1 MSGESSL
8 YKRFFSGGKRNGE
21 RKSVGGSRNMNMN
34 TNTNFLQLLNDKKG
48 FLGLVFGN
56 LILQL
61 GITYYVMTHYN
72 TDTGTNKSDKNNN
85 KSNNSTAYWLSIIG
99 SFVCILILAFVPMS
113 PLLKFC
119 LFSLFSGLL
128 GITLSFLQNVTD
140 PALIHM
146 AIFGTMTIFGAMLVL
161 GALLVMVGFN
171 LGIKF
176 ATFLFFSL
184 LFLIITQVVLLFT
197 GAFPIHVK
205 LISIAGLFLFS
216 LYIVYDTNHILQ
228 ENYAGDFI
236 TASLDYYLDIV
247 NIFVDL
253 IGFYRN

>member
-8 YKRFFSGGKRNGE
+8 YKRFFGGSKRNGE

-34 TNTNFLQLLNDKKG
+34 TNMNTNFLQLLNDKKG

-72 TDTGTNKSDKNNN
+72 RDTGKSGK
-85 KSNNSTAYWLSIIG
+85 KTNNSTAYWLSIVG

-113 PLLKFC
+113 PWLKFC
-119 LFSLFSGLL
+119 LFSLFSGLF
-128 GITLSFLQNVTD
+128 GIILSFLQNVTD
-140 PALIHM
+140 PALIQM
-146 AIFGTMTIFGAMLVL
+146 ALFGTMSIFGAMLVL

-184 LFLIITQVVLLFT
+184 IFLIITQVVLLFT
-197 GAFPIHVK
+197 GTFPLYVK
-205 LISIAGLFLFS
+205 LISIAGLFIFS
-216 LYIVYDTNHILQ
+216 LYVVYDTNHILQ

>member
-8 YKRFFSGGKRNGE
+8 YKRFFGGSK
-21 RKSVGGSRNMNMN
+21 RKSVGGVGGSVMGNRG
-34 TNTNFLQLLNDKKG
+34 TNFLQLLNDKKG

-61 GITYYVMTHYN
+61 GITYYVMTHFN
-72 TDTGTNKSDKNNN
+72 RDTGKSANKKTNS
-85 KSNNSTAYWLSIIG
+85 SAYWLSIIG
-99 SFVCILILAFVPMS
+99 SFVCILILAFVPMH
-113 PLLKFC
+113 PWLKFC
-119 LFSLFSGLL
+119 LFSLFSGLF
-128 GITLSFLQNVTD
+128 GVMLSSLQGSTD

-146 AIFGTMTIFGAMLVL
+146 AIFGTMSIFGAMIVL

-197 GAFPIHVK
+197 GTFPLYVK
-205 LISIAGLFLFS
+205 LISVAGLFLFS
-216 LYIVYDTNHILQ
+216 LYLVYDTNHILQ
-228 ENYAGDFI
+228 ENYSGDFI

-253 IGFYRN
+253 IGLYRN